1 MRDGEQQTG
10 VILSKDEKIRIA
22 EGLAEAGVHRIEAG
36 MPIVSPSDNEAIK
49 EIVKRNL
56 GPQIFSFARCMKE
69 DVKRA
74 IDTGVNGVVME
85 IPSSKHMVELAY
97 RWPMEK
103 AIETSIEATK
113 FAHDNGLE
121 VVFFP
126 IDFSR
131 AELKWAIDLIEKV
144 GQGRPHGRA
153 GAGRHLRRLSPHAM
167 KYFVTQVQSRIKK
180 RLEAH
185 FHQDFGMGVA
195 NTIMALSLG
204 VEVMHTTVLGIGE
217 RSGNAPMED
226 VVMAL
231 KTMYGVDV
239 GIDTTKLTPLA
250 NLVQRL
256 TGVVVPTNKAIVG
269 SGLYQIE
276 SGIIASWF
284 KNCGEKYATELFPI
298 RWSAV
303 GQPPAEVVM
312 GKGSG
317 IDSVNMWLQRRRHA
331 GVGRG
336 RHEGA
341 AGGQGLF
348 AEEQEDAHARPS
360 SAIWRAR
367 RSGGRSRRRS
377 RAALSRLRRTTAKPR
392 ATSPGF
398 LFSLTLAGRGLAPS
412 KPIPSSD
419 TACRRM
425 MRPPTASAP
434 AKMRGT
440 AWRYRPQGAI
450 MQRIA
455 RPVRVPW
462 GYRNQFKVA
471 PRNAAPI

>member
-1 MRDGEQQTG
+1 MANPTPWKTNDWFVSEWNYAPEVTKDFKFAKNIKIHDVTLRDGEQQTG

-36 MPIVSPSDNEAIK
+36 MPIVSPSDADAIK

-74 IDTGVNGVVME
+74 VDTGVKGVVME
-85 IPSSKHMVELAY
+85 IPSSKHMLELAY
-97 RWPMEK
+97 RWPLEK
-103 AIETSIEATK
+103 AIETSVEATK
-113 FAHDNGLE
+113 YAHDNGLE

-144 GQGRPHGRA
+144 GKEGHMDALALVDTFGV
-153 GAGRHLRRLSPHAM
+153 LSPHAM
-167 KYFVTQVQSRIKK
+167 KYFVTEVQKRIPK

-217 RSGNAPMED
+217 RSGNTPMED

-231 KTMYGVDV
+231 KTMYGVDC

-256 TGVVVPTNKAIVG
+256 TGVAVPSNKAIVG

-284 KNCGEKYATELFPI
+284 KNCGEKNATELFPI

-303 GQPPAEVVM
+303 GQPPAEIVM

-317 IDSVNMWLQRRRHA
+317 IDSVNAWLRDVGMQVSEEDAMKVLQATKLHSLKNKKMLTHA
-331 GVGRG
+331 EFRDLARSVLGRG
-336 RHEGA
+336 QQA
-341 AGGQGLF
+341 A
-348 AEEQEDAHARPS
+348 E
-360 SAIWRAR
+360 
-367 RSGGRSRRRS
+367 
-377 RAALSRLRRTTAKPR
+377 
-392 ATSPGF
+392 
-398 LFSLTLAGRGLAPS
+398 
-412 KPIPSSD
+412 
-419 TACRRM
+419 
-425 MRPPTASAP
+425 
-434 AKMRGT
+434 
-440 AWRYRPQGAI
+440 
-450 MQRIA
+450 
-455 RPVRVPW
+455 
-462 GYRNQFKVA
+462 
-471 PRNAAPI
+471 

>member
-1 MRDGEQQTG
+1 MANATPWKTNDWFVSEWNYAPEVTKEFKFAKDIKVHDVTLRDGEQQTG

-36 MPIVSPSDNEAIK
+36 MPIVSPSDNDAIK

-56 GPQIFSFARCMKE
+56 GPQIFSFARCMKD

-85 IPSSKHMVELAY
+85 IPSSKHMVDLAY

-113 FAHDNGLE
+113 YAHDNGLE

-131 AELKWAIDLIEKV
+131 AELKWAIDLIERVAKDGHMDALALV
-144 GQGRPHGRA
+144 DTFGV
-153 GAGRHLRRLSPHAM
+153 LSPHAM

-204 VEVMHTTVLGIGE
+204 VEVMHTTVLGVGE

-231 KTMYGVDV
+231 KTMYGVDC

-256 TGVVVPTNKAIVG
+256 TGVVVPSNKAIVG

-298 RWSAV
+298 RWNAV

-317 IDSVNMWLQRRRHA
+317 IDSVNMWLKD
-331 GVGRG
+331 VGMQVS
-336 RHEGA
+336 E
-341 AGGQGLF
+341 
-348 AEEQEDAHARPS
+348 EDAMKVLQATKAYSLKNKKMLSHAEFRDL
-360 SAIWRAR
+360 A
-367 RSGGRSRRRS
+367 
-377 RAALSRLRRTTAKPR
+377 R
-392 ATSPGF
+392 AT
-398 LFSLTLAGRGLAPS
+398 LGR
-412 KPIPSSD
+412 I
-419 TACRRM
+419 
-425 MRPPTASAP
+425 
-434 AKMRGT
+434 
-440 AWRYRPQGAI
+440 Q
-450 MQRIA
+450 Q
-455 RPVRVPW
+455 
-462 GYRNQFKVA
+462 
-471 PRNAAPI
+471 AAE